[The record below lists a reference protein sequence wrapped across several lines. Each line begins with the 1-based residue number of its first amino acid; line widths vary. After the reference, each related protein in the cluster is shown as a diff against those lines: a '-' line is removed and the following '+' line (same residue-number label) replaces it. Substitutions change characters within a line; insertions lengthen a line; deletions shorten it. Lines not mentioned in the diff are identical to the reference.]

1 MKEIWKNRSLETLE
15 GEIWKDVVGY
25 EGIYQISNLCRIK
38 SMPRLWKLNSKGKT
52 MMNEKILK
60 WMTDFH
66 GYLVV
71 ELRNNGDRKGGF
83 SHRLIAQAFIQ
94 NPENKPEINH
104 INGIKNDNRIENLEW
119 CTKLE
124 NIQHS
129 CRTGLRRDNR
139 GITHYRSLPVMVID
153 EKNVSVT
160 SYCSMSMAAKYL
172 GVKPSSVCRYV
183 RKNRKYRNLK
193 FQLI

>member
-1 MKEIWKNRSLETLE
+1 MKEIWKNRSLQTLE

-25 EGIYQISNLCRIK
+25 EGIYKISNLCRIK
-38 SMPRLWKLNSKGKT
+38 SLSRVWKPSSKGGCK
-52 MMNEKILK
+52 MPEKILK
-60 WMTDFH
+60 WMYNVH

-83 SHRLIAQAFIQ
+83 SHRLIAQAFIP

-104 INGIKNDNRIENLEW
+104 INGIKDDNRIENLEW

-139 GITHYRSLPVMVID
+139 GIDHYRSMPLMAID
-153 EKNVSVT
+153 EKKCSVISFCSVS
-160 SYCSMSMAAKYL
+160 SAIKLLGIGRASMYRYL
-172 GVKPSSVCRYV
+172 HGIRHHKS
-183 RKNRKYRNLK
+183 LK
-193 FQLI
+193 FQFI